1 MNATATV
8 TNGESEACERSDT
21 GPVWV
26 QCPGF
31 RCLAYLDEDGKW
43 RTFFNSEVLPA
54 TVIVI
59 DLNNETF

>member
-1 MNATATV
+1 MNVTDTV
-8 TNGESEACERSDT
+8 TNGGPQTQQKNT

-43 RTFFNSEVLPA
+43 RTVF
-54 TVIVI
+54 
-59 DLNNETF
+59 NNEILTRVLVICDITA